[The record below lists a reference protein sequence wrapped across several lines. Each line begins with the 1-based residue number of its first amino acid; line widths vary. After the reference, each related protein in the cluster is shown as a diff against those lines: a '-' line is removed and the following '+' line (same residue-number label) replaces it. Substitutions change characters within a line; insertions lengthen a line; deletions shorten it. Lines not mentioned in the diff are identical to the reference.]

1 MRDIVLEETI
11 YLDFTTR
18 SFTTGVPTVLA
29 GTPVLSALE
38 ENNATPITAGV
49 SVSVDRASVVGLNMA
64 TIVATAANGYENG
77 KGYSVY
83 ISTGTVGGVSVVGEK
98 VAEFTIGAS
107 AAAQDLANGTDG
119 LGAIKADT
127 AAILVD
133 TGTTLDGKI
142 NTIDTNVDSILVD
155 TAEIGTA
162 GAGLTDLGGMSTAM
176 KAEVN
181 AEADTALTDYDGPTN
196 TEMNART
203 VTSATY
209 ATSAAQTTAQNDLDI
224 ITGASGVNLLTA
236 TQASIDAIEVD
247 TAAMQPLVAKIPLSD
262 GAITWNSTALAS
274 INAECDTA
282 ISDASLATASA
293 LATVDTNV
301 DAILVDTAA
310 MQPLVAK
317 IPLSDGVITWN
328 STALASI
335 NAECDTAITDAALAT
350 AAALATVDTNVDS
363 ILVDTADMQPKLGT
377 PAADISADI
386 AAVKADAAATLAD
399 TVILTSVFT
408 TGAAITGTLSTT
420 QMSTNLTET
429 TDDHYIGRLITWTS
443 GVLAGQQTDITDY
456 TGSTKVLTYTATT
469 DAPSNTDA
477 FVIT

>member
-29 GTPVLSALE
+29 GTPVLSVLE

-119 LGAIKADT
+119 LGAIKTDT

-420 QMSTNLTET
+420 QMSTDLTEV

-469 DAPSNTDA
+469 DAPSNTDT